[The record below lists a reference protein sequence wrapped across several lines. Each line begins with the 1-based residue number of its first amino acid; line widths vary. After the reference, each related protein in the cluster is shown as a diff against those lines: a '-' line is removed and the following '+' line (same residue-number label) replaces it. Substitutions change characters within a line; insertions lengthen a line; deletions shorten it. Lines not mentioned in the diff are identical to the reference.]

1 MFDAQT
7 GDYLDLTKAARPG
20 CWINVLPAGG
30 LILMAEAS
38 SGCLCGYS
46 LQTSLALVPAGP

>member
-1 MFDAQT
+1 MDRNRIA
-7 GDYLDLTKAARPG
+7 LLAV
-20 CWINVLPAGG
+20 VLLAGG

-46 LQTSLALVPAGP
+46 LQTSLALVPAGNGP